1 MKTITIIEPSDVK
14 YLRIDVGPRYWE
26 DSDINGEE
34 DISYDEQHKGAQPRM
49 PFAVYCEDAAK
60 RNPSDSYRWQ
70 LTIDLSKG
78 EILDWPLGTTA
89 NIHYKVCD
97 DGTYYLLDENKNVLE
112 EKNCYVPDI
121 LAYNCDGWGD
131 YIIMNIDKNG
141 KIKNYP
147 DNPNYLIQEIIN
159 TKDF

>member
-1 MKTITIIEPSDVK
+1 
-14 YLRIDVGPRYWE
+14 
-26 DSDINGEE
+26 
-34 DISYDEQHKGAQPRM
+34 M

-89 NIHYKVCD
+89 NIHYKICD

-147 DNPNYLIQEIIN
+147 VNPNSLIQEIID
-159 TKDF
+159 TEGF